1 MTQYRL
7 HIDIPLG
14 VNEDEAIQEAKKV
27 IRDIEVRWT
36 HPRSRPVD
44 QDMSVDRVNYR
55 LGFDDDRAKTNY
67 LDINEEGHCSTK
79 KSRIVFTND

>member
-14 VNEDEAIQEAKKV
+14 ANVDEAITEAKKV
-27 IRDIEVRWT
+27 IQDIEVRMT

-44 QDMSVDRVNYR
+44 QNMNVDQVNYR

-79 KSRIVFTND
+79 KSRMVFTND